1 MSLVTGLMIGW
12 SFYFARKYDEAYD
25 QFSKLIELEP
35 SFHVAHWGLGWVQD
49 RQSKFPEAISSF
61 KTASELSGGGTEII
75 GGLGHAYAVS
85 GQLDEVEKLLIELQ
99 QRSEERYVSPYYQA
113 LIYVGL
119 AESDPAHKDKTI
131 ELLER
136 AYEDR
141 FEWLVH
147 LGVDPA
153 FDWLVGE
160 PRYDA
165 LLGRLGVS

>member
-1 MSLVTGLMIGW
+1 M
-12 SFYFARKYDEAYD
+12 
-25 QFSKLIELEP
+25 
-35 SFHVAHWGLGWVQD
+35 
-49 RQSKFPEAISSF
+49 
-61 KTASELSGGGTEII
+61 SGGGTEII
-75 GGLGHAYAVS
+75 GGLGHTYAVS
-85 GQLDEVEKLLIELQ
+85 GQCEEAEKLLGELQ

-119 AESDPAHKDKTI
+119 AESDSAYKDKTI

-141 FEWLVH
+141 FEWLLH

-153 FDWLVGE
+153 FEWLVGD

-165 LLGRLGVS
+165 LLARFGFV